1 MVTAITLFINSLF
14 WFLLKF
20 IQYTLILIAVVF
32 LLFQIPS
39 LIDYTRDEF
48 IPVYREDYIKANYE
62 TNKDIMSFK
71 GNRIHPYVFYYIH
84 QQLEPRFIYSY
95 EEELPDG
102 YNEIINLNSF
112 YSQHSNLISNQ
123 SFNEYR
129 GDDSWAEYLTYN
141 PIVKLDD
148 TRYLVYVFYNIS
160 CGSICVNTSN
170 YYIFEYDGQNL
181 KVNDFYLPG
190 RVWPGKIKYYKIV
203 EDTLYVKVEGYA
215 VADKEIKFQMINK

>member
-1 MVTAITLFINSLF
+1 
-14 WFLLKF
+14 
-20 IQYTLILIAVVF
+20 
-32 LLFQIPS
+32 
-39 LIDYTRDEF
+39 
-48 IPVYREDYIKANYE
+48 
-62 TNKDIMSFK
+62 MSFN

-170 YYIFEYDGQNL
+170 YYIFDYDGQNL

-190 RVWPGKIKYYKIV
+190 RVWPGRIKYYKIV